1 MPQCEWPGATIVQEQ
16 VFLLLNFKVEKIQKS
31 IEHGIV
37 TNILSR
43 KAYPDQD
50 IKKSILMPATLK
62 INCESQEVHFAS

>member
-1 MPQCEWPGATIVQEQ
+1 MTWCYYSAGTG
-16 VFLLLNFKVEKIQKS
+16 FLLLNFKVEKIQKS

-43 KAYPDQD
+43 KAYPDHD

-62 INCESQEVHFAS
+62 INGESQEVHFAS